1 MSFLDAI
8 LPSRTYPLLAAA
20 EHLPAVTAATGP
32 GTVADPSTY
41 PIATPW
47 GSADLARVLYEDV
60 FGTDAPANTRS
71 AAMRLPAVARSR
83 NVIVS
88 TICPLPFAALR
99 RDELIASPPW
109 HTACHDG
116 SSWQQ
121 RLAWTVDDLIFYGWS
136 LWECVRGADT
146 YPLSFARINRDRWE
160 LDADNH
166 LTVDGVIV
174 KDTRNLILIPG
185 LHEGILTYGVDAIR
199 DATALYRIVR
209 ERLNNPVPQV
219 DLHQTGGAQLNRDQ
233 IDDLRADWAAAR
245 SGQNGGVAYTN
256 EFIEAKPFGSGGENL
271 LIEARNA
278 AALDLARMIGVHGGM
293 IDATTPK
300 ASLNYETTT
309 GRLGEFVD
317 LDCALYMT
325 PITARLS
332 LDDVMPHGQRTAFD
346 TADLAVVPADPTGP
360 IAED

>member
-1 MSFLDAI
+1 MGILDTFR
-8 LPSRTYPLLAAA
+8 PSRSLELLTAADA
-20 EHLPAVTAATGP
+20 MRQVQAATGA
-32 GTVADPSTY
+32 GFVADPSTY

-60 FGTDAPANTRS
+60 FGTDAPPNSRS
-71 AAMRLPAVARSR
+71 GAMRLPGVARAR
-83 NVIVS
+83 NVLVS
-88 TICPLPFAALR
+88 TVSPLPFAALR
-99 RDELIASPPW
+99 RDELIAPAPW
-109 HTACHDG
+109 FTACHDG
-116 SSWQQ
+116 SSWQA

-146 YPLSFARINRDRWE
+146 YPLSFARINRDRWN

-166 LTVDGVIV
+166 LTLDGVIV

-185 LHEGILTYGVDAIR
+185 LHEGVLTYGVDAIR

-219 DLHQTGGAQLNRDQ
+219 DLHQTGGKQLNKDEIDLLRD
-233 IDDLRADWAAAR
+233 DWALAR
-245 SGQNGGVAYTN
+245 SGVNGGVAYTN
-256 EFIEAKPFGSGGENL
+256 EWIEAKPFGSGGENL

-309 GRLGEFVD
+309 SRLGEFVD

-332 LDDVMPHGQRTAFD
+332 LDDVMPRGQRVAFD
-346 TADLAVVPADPTGP
+346 TSDLSVVPVDPTGP
-360 IAED
+360 ISED